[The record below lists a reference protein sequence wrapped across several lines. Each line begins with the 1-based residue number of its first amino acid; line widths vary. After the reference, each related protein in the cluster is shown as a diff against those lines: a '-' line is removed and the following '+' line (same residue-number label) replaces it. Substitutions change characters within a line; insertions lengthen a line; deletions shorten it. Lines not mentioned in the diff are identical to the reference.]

1 MTDPFKLASWL
12 YFRWRRLEVEVHDV
26 GAHRA
31 EDLEGSLRE
40 AACLHCVLKCVE
52 PCFMVFADDR
62 SCRKKRDETT
72 SGIGGRS

>member
-1 MTDPFKLASWL
+1 MTYQENRLKIISVRMTDPFKLASWL

-40 AACLHCVLKCVE
+40 AACLQ
-52 PCFMVFADDR
+52 
-62 SCRKKRDETT
+62 
-72 SGIGGRS
+72 